1 MRWVDRTREFNRGR
15 DGLFENVVQALTGTH
30 VEAPSVVL
38 FSAPYRPLASAT
50 VRVSEERP
58 ALVKEFVDSW
68 YKGMKPTFW
77 HGAHTDGLYFGYWCL
92 EAALVTVLWDI
103 DDSSYRDN
111 LVYPKDLVD
120 FARQRQ
126 AARRADETD
135 KPHIAR
141 QTGERCPH
149 AGRWGVLESPG
160 AFAQERMFK
169 EGDVFPS
176 AIGRDGKEGPV
187 TWIVLM
193 REDGGPTR
201 VE

>member
-1 MRWVDRTREFNRGR
+1 MRWVDKTREFNRGR

-30 VEAPSVVL
+30 VEAPRVVL
-38 FSAPYRPLASAT
+38 HAVPYRPLASAT
-50 VRVSEERP
+50 VAAPEEKA
-58 ALVKEFVDSW
+58 ALIKEFVEGW
-68 YKGMKPTFW
+68 YKGMKPTYW

-120 FARQRQ
+120 FARQQ
-126 AARRADETD
+126 QDAGRADETD
-135 KPHIAR
+135 KPHISSK
-141 QTGERCPH
+141 TGERCPH
-149 AGRWGVLESPG
+149 SGRWGVLESPG
-160 AFAQERMFK
+160 AFAQERIFK
-169 EGDVFPS
+169 EGDVFPP